1 MTTHDAAAARPL
13 ILVVDDVG
21 DNREMYAEFLEYEGY
36 QVAQARTGVEA
47 LALAQN
53 VAPALIV
60 MDLSMPGMDG
70 WEAARRL
77 KADARTKSIPVLV
90 VSAHALRGTE
100 ERAREAGADSFLRK
114 PCLPEDLS
122 AKVAA
127 MLTPPTTG
135 PGA

>member
-1 MTTHDAAAARPL
+1 MMPRRATAPL

-47 LALAQN
+47 LALAQT

-70 WEAARRL
+70 WRR
-77 KADARTKSIPVLV
+77 
-90 VSAHALRGTE
+90 
-100 ERAREAGADSFLRK
+100 RAG
-114 PCLPEDLS
+114 
-122 AKVAA
+122 
-127 MLTPPTTG
+127 
-135 PGA
+135 

>member
-1 MTTHDAAAARPL
+1 MMPRRATAPL

-36 QVAQARTGVEA
+36 QVAQARSGVEA
-47 LALAQN
+47 LALAQT
-53 VAPALIV
+53 VTPALIV

-70 WEAARRL
+70 WEATRRL
-77 KADARTKSIPVLV
+77 KADARMKSIPVLV

-100 ERAREAGADSFLRK
+100 ERAREAGADGFLTK

-127 MLTPPTTG
+127 MLAPPE
-135 PGA
+135 AERR

>member
-1 MTTHDAAAARPL
+1 MMPRRATAPL

-47 LALAQN
+47 LALAQT

-70 WEAARRL
+70 WEATRRL
-77 KADARTKSIPVLV
+77 KADARMKSIPVLV
-90 VSAHALRGTE
+90 LSAHALRGTE
-100 ERAREAGADSFLRK
+100 ERAREAGADGFLTK

-127 MLTPPTTG
+127 MLAPPEA
-135 PGA
+135 GA

>member
-1 MTTHDAAAARPL
+1 MRRRATAPL

-47 LALAQN
+47 LALAQT

-70 WEAARRL
+70 WEATRRL
-77 KADARTKSIPVLV
+77 KADARMTSIPVLV
-90 VSAHALRGTE
+90 VSAHALGGTE
-100 ERAREAGADSFLRK
+100 ERAREAGADGFLTK

-127 MLTPPTTG
+127 MLAPPEA
-135 PGA
+135 GA

>member
-1 MTTHDAAAARPL
+1 MMPRRATAPL

-47 LALAQN
+47 LALAQT

-70 WEAARRL
+70 WEATRRL
-77 KADARTKSIPVLV
+77 KADARMKSIPVLV

-100 ERAREAGADSFLRK
+100 ERAREAGADGFLTK

-127 MLTPPTTG
+127 MLAPPEA
-135 PGA
+135 GA

>member
-1 MTTHDAAAARPL
+1 MMPRRATAPL

-47 LALAQN
+47 LALAQT

-70 WEAARRL
+70 WEATRRL
-77 KADARTKSIPVLV
+77 KADARMKSIPVLV
-90 VSAHALRGTE
+90 VSAHALRGTD
-100 ERAREAGADSFLRK
+100 ERAREAGADGFLTK

-127 MLTPPTTG
+127 MLAPPE
-135 PGA
+135 ARA

>member
-1 MTTHDAAAARPL
+1 MMPRRATAPL

-47 LALAQN
+47 LALAQT

-70 WEAARRL
+70 WEATRRL
-77 KADARTKSIPVLV
+77 KADARMKSIPVLV

-100 ERAREAGADSFLRK
+100 DRAREAGADGFLTK

-127 MLTPPTTG
+127 MLAPPEA
-135 PGA
+135 GA